1 MKIYS
6 QGAIFASPLLSWDAS
21 VFSTEVSL
29 DNIMSNEITYIKHY
43 EYILSLRNH
52 FPDSAGPGTG
62 LFPGCGS
69 FQHH

>member
-1 MKIYS
+1 MKNYI
-6 QGAIFASPLLSWDAS
+6 QGAIVARPLLSWDAS

-52 FPDSAGPGTG
+52 LRVSFGLGTC
-62 LFPGCGS
+62 LFQNC
-69 FQHH
+69 